1 MSIFAELE
9 AAPNDPIFHLT
20 DLFNQ
25 DTDPRKVNL
34 GVGVYQDDN
43 GRVPLLKS
51 VEIVQKQMADD
62 PNPWTYLP
70 MKGWEPFN
78 EAAQRL
84 VFGADSEPVRSGR
97 VATVQSLSG
106 TGALLLGADFYHHQV
121 NQRAGMIA
129 SDPTWAN
136 HHALFRYA
144 GYRTS
149 TYRYYDAAAQGIDVE
164 GMLEDIRAAEPGTI
178 VLLHACCHN
187 PTGYDLTPEQWGPLA
202 ETLVARELVPFVD
215 LAYEG
220 FSRGLEEDAGM
231 VRAFAE
237 TGLSFFVA
245 SSFSKNMAM
254 YGGRTGAIHAVCA
267 DADEAAR
274 VKSHL
279 ARTVR
284 SLYSNAPFQ
293 GATIAATILTDP
305 QLRAGWEEEVATMRA
320 RIVEMRS
327 RLRAALEAAGVEDMG
342 FVTRQAGMFSFSGLS
357 REEMARLRTEYHVYG
372 LDSGRLC
379 MAALNSHNVDYVA
392 SAIAAVHRG

>member
-1 MSIFAELE
+1 MSIFASLD

-51 VEIVQKQMADD
+51 VEKVQKQMADD
-62 PNPWTYLP
+62 PDPWTYLP
-70 MKGWEPFN
+70 MRGWEPFN
-78 EAAQRL
+78 EAAQEL
-84 VFGADSEPVRSGR
+84 VFGADSEPVASGR
-97 VATVQSLSG
+97 VATIQSLSG
-106 TGALLLGADFYHHQV
+106 TGALLLGADLYRHQIDSD
-121 NQRAGMIA
+121 APMIA

-136 HHALFRYA
+136 HHSLFRYA
-144 GYRTS
+144 DYRTGS
-149 TYRYYDAAAQGIDVE
+149 YRYYDADAQDIDVE
-164 GMLEDIRAAEPGTI
+164 GMFADIRAAEPGTV

-187 PTGYDLTPEQWGPLA
+187 PTGYDLGPEHWGPLA
-202 ETLVARELVPFVD
+202 ELLAERGLMPFID

-220 FSRGLEEDAGM
+220 FSRGLVEDAGM
-231 VRAFAE
+231 VRAFAAA
-237 TGLSFFVA
+237 GLSFFVA

-274 VKSHL
+274 VKSQL

-305 QLRAGWEEEVATMRA
+305 DLRAGWEEEVTTMRT
-320 RIVEMRS
+320 RITDM
-327 RLRAALEAAGVEDMG
+327 RAALLAALVAAGVEDMG
-342 FVTRQAGMFSFSGLS
+342 FITRQAGMFSFPGLS
-357 REEMARLRTEYHVYG
+357 RDEMIRLREEYHVYG
-372 LDSGRLC
+372 LDTGRIC
-379 MAALNSHNVDYVA
+379 MAALNSRNVEYVA